1 MTLAALPIFEIN
13 QGQYTERVRGALQMA
28 FARFGHPVKQ
38 LARCADVNITT
49 AKNWWEGKST
59 PQGLH
64 LLRLFA
70 TVPELQAEVRR
81 LTGMMA
87 DGDPE
92 FDRALNDLL
101 ALHLRRRQRQLEAE
115 G

>member
-1 MTLAALPIFEIN
+1 MSAALPIFAIN
-13 QGQYTERVRGALQMA
+13 QGEYTDRVRGALQTA
-28 FARFGHPVKQ
+28 FGRLGHPVKH
-38 LARCADVNITT
+38 LAKCADVNITT
-49 AKNWWEGKST
+49 AKNWLDGRST

-70 TVPELQAEVRR
+70 MVPELQAEVRR

-101 ALHLRRRQRQLEAE
+101 ALHLRKRQRALEAD